1 MIGGY
6 ILEDCL
12 GSTKGR
18 TKREFLSQ
26 ILSSMDGSPIVWS
39 TLNEANETQ
48 KNTLNG
54 TVLHSK
60 HMNLRK
66 MGLHLSGW

>member
-18 TKREFLSQ
+18 TKREFFSQ
-26 ILSSMDGSPIVWS
+26 ILSSLDGSPIVWS
-39 TLNEANETQ
+39 TSNEANETQ
-48 KNTLNG
+48 KIC
-54 TVLHSK
+54 
-60 HMNLRK
+60 
-66 MGLHLSGW
+66 